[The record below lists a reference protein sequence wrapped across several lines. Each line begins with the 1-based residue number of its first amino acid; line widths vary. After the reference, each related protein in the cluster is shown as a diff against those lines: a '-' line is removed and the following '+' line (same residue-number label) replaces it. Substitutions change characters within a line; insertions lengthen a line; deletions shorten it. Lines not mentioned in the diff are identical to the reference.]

1 VDITLVLL
9 IIFMVTATFISEQG
23 LSVNLPK
30 VATKENAPSPAITV
44 SLNKEGIIKLMKKE
58 VSLEELTLQMK
69 VETRNDQSVKILVKA
84 DREVPYENLAQVL
97 DAVKQGGVL
106 KVALAVNNK

>member
-1 VDITLVLL
+1 
-9 IIFMVTATFISEQG
+9 
-23 LSVNLPK
+23 
-30 VATKENAPSPAITV
+30 
-44 SLNKEGIIKLMKKE
+44 
-58 VSLEELTLQMK
+58 
-69 VETRNDQSVKILVKA
+69 VKILVKA